1 MTPAPSTA
9 PLTFE
14 REGWERGLEWVA
26 GVDEAGRGPLA
37 GPVLAAAVVLHPDQ
51 SFEGATDSKLLDAAA
66 REALAER
73 ILADARAWG
82 LGAASCRE
90 IERLNVLRAAG
101 LAMRR
106 ALAHL
111 GRGPE
116 LLLVDGRGMPGLGD
130 QRAIVHGDLRS
141 HSIACASIL
150 AKVFRDRLM
159 HRLHPRYPDYGW
171 ATNHGY
177 GTPEHMRAL
186 ARHGPTPHHRRTW
199 APVQQVE
206 LPLEG

>member
-1 MTPAPSTA
+1 VSPAPSTA

-14 REGWERGLEWVA
+14 REGWESGHEWIV

-37 GPVLAAAVVLHPDQ
+37 GPVFAAAVALHRGQ
-51 SFEGATDSKLLDAAA
+51 AFEGATDSKLLDAGD
-66 REALAER
+66 REALAVR
-73 ILADARAWG
+73 ILAEARGWG

-90 IERLNVLRAAG
+90 IERMNVRRAAG

-106 ALAHL
+106 ALTHL
-111 GRGPE
+111 GRPPD
-116 LLLVDGRGMPGLGD
+116 LLLVDGRGMPALGE
-130 QRAIVHGDLRS
+130 QKAVVHGDLRS

-177 GTPEHMRAL
+177 GTPEHLSAL

>member
-1 MTPAPSTA
+1 VSPSTA

-14 REGWERGLEWVA
+14 REGWQRGLEWVV

-37 GPVLAAAVVLHPDQ
+37 GPVFAAAVALHPGQ
-51 SFEGATDSKLLDAAA
+51 VFEGATDSKLLDADA
-66 REALAER
+66 RETLAGL
-73 ILADARAWG
+73 ILGEARAWG

-90 IERLNVLRAAG
+90 IERINVRRAAA

-106 ALAHL
+106 ALSRL
-111 GRGPE
+111 GREPD
-116 LLLVDGRGMPGLGD
+116 LLLVDGRGMPGLGE
-130 QRAIVHGDLRS
+130 QRPIVHGDLRS

-159 HRLHPRYPDYGW
+159 HRLDPRYPAYGW

-177 GTPEHMRAL
+177 GTPEHLAAL
-186 ARHGPTPHHRRTW
+186 ARLGPTPHHRRTW
-199 APVQQVE
+199 APVRQIE
-206 LPLEG
+206 LALEE